1 MVLPDGRRIEAVGP
15 PAPMTFSKIFLRVNF
30 ILAAALTL
38 FPTESPDI
46 YWHLNAA
53 RTLWQTGQI
62 PRADSFSYTLYGQPW
77 MNFEW
82 LAQAIYYPVYSLAG
96 MRGLLFLKTAAFAMV
111 YWIFL
116 KILDLAIAD
125 DQKSGGDVR
134 AASGADSGVAAAIK
148 GFALFGLGAAL
159 FPNMDIR
166 PENFSLLF
174 FAGLLWFL
182 ESARISNNPRA
193 FPLRLCLPLTFIG
206 FAAWANLHAGFA
218 LGLLF
223 LGLYAAA
230 AVGDGLDR
238 NITFLFFCAL
248 AAAVL
253 GTLVNPYGI
262 KIYKVLWEHQQAAGD
277 LQKHIM
283 EWRPASL
290 RNPAQWPYFAAMLAS
305 FAMLLLKSFP
315 RGRLPWSHIL
325 GILFLGWASASHSR
339 HTAFFCLTALVCLF
353 HAFFPWLRARWPKPL
368 PASRRK
374 WAAAGVIYLA
384 LLAHYGHIWTRG
396 VRPGLGPQEHFLAGL
411 CGFLKKET
419 APLKNL
425 RMFNPWSWGG
435 YIGFELNPDYRVMMD
450 GRYIFHRFLEETQS
464 APKSPPLW
472 KALLDGRKID
482 LVLAEKNPTN
492 FQMAKEGRTLERPLY
507 LVYLPKE
514 QWALVYW
521 DSRVMAWVRREPL
534 DAAAGPP
541 KGWIE
546 KHEYR
551 RLRPGDFEAAERMVL
566 DGEISKEE
574 LLREIRRF
582 LAESADGAARAS
594 VEQFSARLRREK
606 RPT

>member
-1 MVLPDGRRIEAVGP
+1 MEAVGP

-30 ILAAALTL
+30 VLAAALTL

-82 LAQAIYYPVYSLAG
+82 LAQALYYPVYSLAG
-96 MRGLLFLKTAAFAMV
+96 MRGLLFLKTATFALV

-116 KILDLAIAD
+116 KILDLVIAGA
-125 DQKSGGDVR
+125 QKGGGDVR
-134 AASGADSGVAAAIK
+134 AQSGENSGAAAAIK
-148 GFALFGLGAAL
+148 GFALAGLGAAL

-174 FAGLLWFL
+174 FTGLLWFL
-182 ESARISNNPRA
+182 ESARLSNNPKA
-193 FPLRLCLPLTFIG
+193 FPLRLCLPLVFLA

-218 LGLLF
+218 FGLLF
-223 LGLYAAA
+223 LGFYAAA

-238 NITFLFFCAL
+238 AVTLLLFCAL

-253 GTLVNPYGI
+253 GTVVNPYGI
-262 KIYKVLWEHQQAAGD
+262 KIYKVLWEHQTALGE
-277 LQKHIM
+277 LQKHIV

-305 FAMLLLKSFP
+305 AAMLLLKSFP
-315 RGRLPWSHIL
+315 RRRLPWSHIL
-325 GILFLGWASASHSR
+325 GLLFLGWASASHSR
-339 HTAFFCLTALVCLF
+339 HTAFFCLTALVCLCR
-353 HAFFPWLRARWPKPL
+353 AIFPWLQARWPQPL
-368 PASRRK
+368 PSSRRK

-384 LLAHYGHIWTRG
+384 VLGQYGHIWTRG
-396 VRPGLGPQEHFLAGL
+396 VRPGLGPREHFLAGL
-411 CGFLKKET
+411 CGFLKKEA

-435 YIGFELNPDYRVMMD
+435 YIGFELYPDYRVMLD

-464 APKSPPLW
+464 APASPALW
-472 KALLDGRKID
+472 KAMLDGGKID
-482 LVLAEKNPTN
+482 LVLAEKNEET
-492 FQMAKEGRTLERPLY
+492 FVMAKGGTTLKRPVY
-507 LVYLPKE
+507 LLYLPKE
-514 QWALVYW
+514 EWALVYW
-521 DSRVMAWVRREPL
+521 DSHAMAWVRRKPL
-534 DAAAGPP
+534 DSAAAPP

-546 KHEYR
+546 AHEYR
-551 RLRPGDFEAAERMVL
+551 WLRPGDFEAAERMVL
-566 DGEISKEE
+566 DGEISMKE
-574 LLREIRRF
+574 LLLEMRRL
-582 LAESADGAARAS
+582 LAENADEATRAS
-594 VEQFSARLRREK
+594 VEQFSTHRRSK
-606 RPT
+606 RQPI